1 MGTFKI
7 SLANQYSK
15 RSKYQPYLFM
25 AFGFIY
31 FSMGLYRESGNETFG
46 IITKWIWIITGIFF
60 ILFGFVSRKNSMSS
74 ILEINDNNIKTDL
87 PLSKGIKIP
96 WENLSQI
103 HIKPI
108 SLEFELKDGTR
119 KEISLGNVAYKDV
132 MKTKEV
138 LNKFAKE
145 KNITVN

>member
-1 MGTFKI
+1 METFKI

-15 RSKYQPYLFM
+15 RSKYQPYFFM
-25 AFGFIY
+25 AFGVIY
-31 FSMGLYRESGNETFG
+31 FLMGFFRESGDEAFG

-60 ILFGFVSRKNSMSS
+60 ILYGFIARKDSTRN
-74 ILEINDNNIKTDL
+74 ILEINNNNVKADL
-87 PLSKGIKIP
+87 PLSKNMEILWDNI
-96 WENLSQI
+96 SQI

-108 SLEFELKDGTR
+108 SVEFKLKDGAT

-132 MKTKEV
+132 IKTKEV

-145 KNITVN
+145 KNIIVN